1 MKENGARRWRTVLVE
16 EQTLVR
22 ELLAH
27 VIRAWNDR
35 FDLVDEAASAAE
47 ALRVCAD
54 LAPDLVVLDLALQ
67 ETDGIEL
74 ARQLRRRLAKT
85 GILALCESSQPIA
98 LNRIREVGVHGL
110 IEKDQPIEI
119 LEEAMTEVAEGRR
132 YVTAALSRAQAEL
145 ADDPDGFTKVLSGR
159 EQDVL
164 RLVSQGRTS
173 RDIARRLDL
182 SPRTVET
189 FRYRLQRKLGVR
201 NTAGL
206 IQYAFRHGLVLPPR
220 AGGAA

>member
-1 MKENGARRWRTVLVE
+1 MKENGARRWRTVVIE

-22 ELLAH
+22 ELL
-27 VIRAWNDR
+27 VRTIRAWNDR
-35 FDLVDEAASAAE
+35 FDLVDEAASAPE
-47 ALRVCAD
+47 ALEVCTE
-54 LAPDLVVLDLALQ
+54 LAPDLVVLDLALH

-74 ARQLRRRLAKT
+74 ARQLRRRLLGT
-85 GILALCESSQPIA
+85 GILALCESREPVA
-98 LNRIREVGVHGL
+98 LNRIREVGVQGL

-132 YVTAALSRAQAEL
+132 YVTAALARAQSEL
-145 ADDPDGFTKVLSGR
+145 VDDPDGFTRVLSGR

-164 RLVSQGRTS
+164 RLVSQGQTS
-173 RDIARRLDL
+173 RDIARRLAL

-206 IQYAFRHGLVLPPR
+206 IEYAFRHGLVLPPR
-220 AGGAA
+220 HGRPV